1 MSFWGLSMS
10 KNKQLPS
17 NHEIAQ
23 YIDSDVPLRQLE
35 HDLLMAELEPL
46 ELEPLKELE
55 LLELEPLPE
64 IEIAKEFEQLDK
76 IKTDLLSDL
85 RGLDDE

>member
-17 NHEIAQ
+17 NLEISQ
-23 YIDSDVPLRQLE
+23 HIDNDVPLSQLE
-35 HDLLMAELEPL
+35 HDLLMAELELP
-46 ELEPLKELE
+46 ELEPLENLE
-55 LLELEPLPE
+55 LLELELLSE
-64 IEIAKEFEQLDK
+64 IGIAKEFEQLDK
-76 IKTDLLSDL
+76 LKTDLLSDL